1 MPLYDNNIIQTKSKA
16 FAVRIIRL
24 CAHLRKEYKNDY
36 IIETMAKQLLRSGT
50 SIGANIRESKAAQ
63 STADFISKLKIALK
77 EGDECAYWLELMVE
91 TSYLSGEEFTSIYND
106 NKQINAILTKIINT
120 TQSNNN

>member
-1 MPLYDNNIIQTKSKA
+1 
-16 FAVRIIRL
+16 
-24 CAHLRKEYKNDY
+24 
-36 IIETMAKQLLRSGT
+36 
-50 SIGANIRESKAAQ
+50 
-63 STADFISKLKIALK
+63 
-77 EGDECAYWLELMVE
+77 MVE